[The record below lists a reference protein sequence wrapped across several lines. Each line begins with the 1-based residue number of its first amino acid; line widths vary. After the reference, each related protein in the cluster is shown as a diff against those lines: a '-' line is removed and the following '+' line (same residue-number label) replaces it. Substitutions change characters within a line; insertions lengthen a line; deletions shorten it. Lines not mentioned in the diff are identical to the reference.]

1 MEDLCIHKMAARLYQ
16 RLHDECNRHIN
27 LKIQSL
33 VDQVYPCRLSH
44 PRRSH
49 PSSPPPPL
57 SPLATTTQT
66 PAHSVFLGM
75 VEQIWSDHSEQML
88 TIRSIFLYL
97 DRSYVIQTP
106 SVRSIW
112 DNGLDVRDRA
122 WKCV

>member
-1 MEDLCIHKMAARLYQ
+1 MPTE
-16 RLHDECNRHIN
+16 
-27 LKIQSL
+27 
-33 VDQVYPCRLSH
+33 
-44 PRRSH
+44 
-49 PSSPPPPL
+49 PSQTLPSKVPATAPPPPPPL
-57 SPLATTTQT
+57 SPLATATQT

-112 DNGLDVRDRA
+112 DNGLDVRDRTG
-122 WKCV
+122 KCV